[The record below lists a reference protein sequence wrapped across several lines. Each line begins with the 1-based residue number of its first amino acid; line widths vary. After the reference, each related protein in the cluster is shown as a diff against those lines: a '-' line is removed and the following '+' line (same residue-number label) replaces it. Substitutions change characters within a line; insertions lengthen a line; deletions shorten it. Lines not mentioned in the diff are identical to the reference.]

1 MAAGSAP
8 TKKVTLKMHV
18 LTRGEWAFLVAII
31 VYSFIPSVIGFL
43 RIPELLGGPMLVP
56 SNPRAVID
64 PVPIVLHI
72 LSSALFCLLGALQF
86 LPSLRRKR
94 LDLHRRLGRLVAVG
108 GVISAITGLWMTL
121 AYAFPL
127 ALQGPLLFSAR
138 IVFSLSML
146 GFIISAVIAI
156 RSHNIPRHRAA
167 MLRAYAIG
175 QGVSTQTALFLIVMI
190 VFGTEPLGF
199 PRDVLTVAAWGI
211 NIAAAEVFICRV
223 FVLRSAISR
232 ST

>member
-1 MAAGSAP
+1 MAAGSAR
-8 TKKVTLKMHV
+8 TKRDKPDMHV
-18 LTRGEWAFLVAII
+18 LTRGERAFLVAII
-31 VYSFIPSVIGFL
+31 VYSFIPSVIGLL
-43 RIPELLGGPMLVP
+43 RIPELLGGQMLVP

-72 LSSALFCLLGALQF
+72 LGSALFCLLGASQL
-86 LPSLRRKR
+86 LSSLRRMR
-94 LDLHRRLGRLVAVG
+94 PDLHRRLGRLVAVG

-156 RSHNIPRHRAA
+156 RTHNIPRHRAGV
-167 MLRAYAIG
+167 LRAYAIG
-175 QGVSTQTALFLIVMI
+175 QGASTQTALFLIVVVVI
-190 VFGTEPLGF
+190 GTEPLGF
-199 PRDVLTVAAWGI
+199 ARDVLMVAAWVI
-211 NIAAAEVFICRV
+211 NIAAGEILIRRMIAP
-223 FVLRSAISR
+223 RSAIPR
-232 ST
+232 AM